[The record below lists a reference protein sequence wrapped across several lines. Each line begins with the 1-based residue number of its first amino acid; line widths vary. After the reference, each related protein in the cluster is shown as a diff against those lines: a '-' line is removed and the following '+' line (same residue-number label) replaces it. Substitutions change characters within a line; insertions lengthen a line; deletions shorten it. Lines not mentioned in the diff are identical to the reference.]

1 MRSIILV
8 AESGSDITPELAA
21 RYHIHVVPMHVAFDT
36 EVLNDGEFPVQKICD
51 YYNEAGKLPTTSGC
65 APEDFVEAFDRIH
78 AAYPEAQILYLAYS
92 AVTTCSYQS
101 AVIAAEGRDYVTA
114 IDTKQVSVGQ
124 ATVVVE
130 VAKQLE
136 AHPEMSISQAAE
148 LATDVISRANMCFL
162 PDNLEFLRAGGRVS
176 NVVCLGSQILSLHPC
191 IEILDGKLIATKKY
205 RGKMEKV
212 AAQLVRDYAEH
223 SMIWIEGASEWYI
236 LWGSAMKCAVLWKRL
251 HRNVAL
257 RKSNGYR
264 PTASLQRMAALRPL
278 AWRAFPNNHNRKQQA
293 PLCDQGC
300 LVSSYKT
307 VPVLIPF

>member
-176 NVVCLGSQILSLHPC
+176 NVVCLGSRILSLHPC

-212 AAQLVRDYAEH
+212 AAQLVRDYAEQ
-223 SMIWIEGASEWYI
+223 YD
-236 LWGSAMKCAVLWKRL
+236 LDR
-251 HRNVAL
+251 
-257 RKSNGYR
+257 
-264 PTASLQRMAALRPL
+264 
-278 AWRAFPNNHNRKQQA
+278 
-293 PLCDQGC
+293 GC
-300 LVSSYKT
+300 
-307 VPVLIPF
+307 I